1 MSNTS
6 HVYSVTCHVSRA
18 PCHVSLSNT
27 NMCRFSAL
35 LSKYDVYLMPLINPD
50 GYQYSRT
57 KDRLWRKVF
66 LIRIV
71 S

>member
-1 MSNTS
+1 M
-6 HVYSVTCHVSRA
+6 YFVTCHYV
-18 PCHVSLSNT
+18 NT
-27 NMCRFSAL
+27 NVCRFSAL

>member
-1 MSNTS
+1 M
-6 HVYSVTCHVSRA
+6 
-18 PCHVSLSNT
+18 CHVSLCNT
-27 NMCRFSAL
+27 NVCRFSAL